1 MRGIKQVAPFLRAHP
16 IPHLK
21 MLSVALSALFTSIF
35 AFSCAEDSTSL
46 DRPSGQDSIE
56 RSAWFGELPTG
67 FPTPYVSPD
76 QKMGPEKIKLGRHL
90 FYDQRLSGSGTHSC
104 ASCHDQSRAFTDGRA
119 KSLGSTGDE
128 TLRNSMALI
137 NIAFNSAFT
146 WGNPSLSTLEEQIL
160 IPLFGEQPIELGVGG
175 REEEI
180 LERLTLDD
188 TYIEL
193 FSAAFPNE
201 SDPITIRHIVSSIA
215 SFTRSLIS
223 GNSPFDRYVYHGEQ
237 EALSKSALRGMELFF
252 SERLECHH
260 CHGGF
265 NFSFSSTHEGSGSLE
280 IAFHN
285 TGLYNLDGE
294 GAAPVGS
301 QGVFEHSGDLRD
313 MGKFRAPT
321 LRNIEF
327 TSPYMHDGS
336 IESLEEVIRFYEA
349 GGRLISEGQLKG
361 DGRIS
366 PLKSELISGFTL
378 TETERADLIEFLNS
392 LTDEDFL
399 VNERFSDPW
408 LMRTE

>member
-1 MRGIKQVAPFLRAHP
+1 MRVLKQVELFQKAHQ
-16 IPHLK
+16 IPHLTV
-21 MLSVALSALFTSIF
+21 LRVALSTLFTSIF
-35 AFSCAEDSTSL
+35 AFSCAEESTPFDQLSM
-46 DRPSGQDSIE
+46 PESME

-76 QKMGPEKIKLGRHL
+76 QEMSPEKIKLGRHL

-104 ASCHDQSRAFTDGRA
+104 ASCHEQSRAFTDGRA
-119 KSLGSTGDE
+119 RSLGSEGDE
-128 TLRNSMALI
+128 TPRNSMALV

-146 WGNPSLSTLEEQIL
+146 WGNPSLATLEEQIL

-188 TYIEL
+188 TYNVL
-193 FSAAFPNE
+193 FSAAYPG
-201 SDPITIRHIVSSIA
+201 DLRPITIHHIVSSLA

-223 GNSPFDRYVYHGEQ
+223 GGSAFDRYVYSGEHD
-237 EALSKSALRGMELFF
+237 ALSRSALRGMELFF

-265 NFSFSSTHEGSGSLE
+265 NFSFSSTHERSGTLE

-301 QGVFEHSGDLRD
+301 QGVFEVSGDPKD

-321 LRNIEF
+321 LRNIEV

-349 GGRLISEGQLKG
+349 GGRLISEGQYKG
-361 DGRIS
+361 DGRRS

-378 TETERADLIEFLNS
+378 TETERADLVEFLHS
-392 LTDEDFL
+392 LTDEDF
-399 VNERFSDPW
+399 
-408 LMRTE
+408 